1 MILPAT
7 GRGTVPRKRNGG
19 GGSSL
24 RKPSVDR
31 ARSLRRRMTLPEV
44 LLWQQLRAKKLGFKV
59 LRQHPIGPYV
69 VDFYISEARL
79 IIEVDGEVHNRADN
93 PDRDQKRDGHLAAQG
108 HFIMRIAAADVL
120 NCMEGALEEIVARLE
135 NPLHHPSDGPP
146 PRPGE
151 EL

>member
-1 MILPAT
+1 
-7 GRGTVPRKRNGG
+7 
-19 GGSSL
+19 
-24 RKPSVDR
+24 
-31 ARSLRRRMTLPEV
+31 MTLPEV

-69 VDFYISEARL
+69 VDFYVSEARL

-93 PDRDQKRDGHLAAQG
+93 PDRDQKRDGFLAAQG
-108 HFIMRIAAADVL
+108 YLVMRIAAADVL
-120 NCMEGALEEIVARLE
+120 NSIEGALEGIVARME
-135 NPLHHPSDGPP
+135 NPLHHPSDGRP